1 MTETQC
7 EAPARG
13 ASDGSAG
20 SSRPTGQPVSLA
32 CRDGIV
38 LRGHIWPARTAAA
51 IGSVIVNPA
60 TGVLARYYHYYA
72 DFLASAGFDVLTY
85 DYRGIGL
92 SRPENLKG
100 CGYRWREWGE
110 QDFDA
115 ALRHMDAARP
125 GQPLYVVGHSIGGYL
140 PGLSPKAGRIDR
152 MLTMGAQY
160 AYWPDYARGHRLR
173 LFLKWHV
180 AMPAL
185 TAMFGYFPGK
195 RLGWLEDLPAGV
207 ANEWSFRRA
216 RMERTHP
223 AAERSDVL
231 RRFEAVTAPILAVTM
246 ADDDI
251 GTVAAIRRTLDYYR
265 NAGVQQ
271 VLLEPEDYGLPEI
284 GHFSLF
290 HSRHREGF
298 WRDSVSWLR
307 DGINPW
313 PAHVLP
319 L

>member
-1 MTETQC
+1 MANTEC
-7 EAPARG
+7 EAPAVLE
-13 ASDGSAG
+13 SDGSAR
-20 SSRPTGQPVSLA
+20 SSRPAGEPVGMA

-38 LRGHIWPARTAAA
+38 LHGHLWPARSPA

-72 DFLASAGFDVLTY
+72 DFLAGEGFDVLTY

-92 SRPENLKG
+92 SRPESLKG

-115 ALRHMDAARP
+115 ALGFMDVIRP
-125 GQPLYVVGHSIGGYL
+125 AQPLYVVGHSIGGYL
-140 PGLSPKAGRIDR
+140 PGLSAKADRIDR

-160 AYWPDYARGHRLR
+160 AYWPDYASGRRLR

-180 AMPAL
+180 VMPAL
-185 TAMFGYFPGK
+185 TAIFGYFPGK

-207 ANEWSFRRA
+207 ANEWSFRGA
-216 RMERTHP
+216 RMELTHP
-223 AAERSDVL
+223 AEERSDVL

-246 ADDDI
+246 SDDDI
-251 GTVAAIRRTLDYYR
+251 GTVAAIRRTLGYYR
-265 NAGVQQ
+265 NAQVTQ
-271 VLLEPEDYGLPEI
+271 VLLNPEDYGLAAI

-290 HSRHREGF
+290 HSRHRQGF
-298 WRDSVSWLR
+298 WQDTVRWLR

-313 PAHVLP
+313 SGHGIASS
-319 L
+319 